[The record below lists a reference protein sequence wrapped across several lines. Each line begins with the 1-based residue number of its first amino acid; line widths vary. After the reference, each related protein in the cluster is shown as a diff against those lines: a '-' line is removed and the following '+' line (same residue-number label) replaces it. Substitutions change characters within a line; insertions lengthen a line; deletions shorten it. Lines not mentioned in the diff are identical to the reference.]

1 MLKEYQIKL
10 TGIQTYEKFSRIQ
23 VENSGKNRLQKFTN
37 DYLSFFGN
45 EIKVYLNSRFT
56 FSTL

>member
-23 VENSGKNRLQKFTN
+23 VENSVKTGSKKFTN

-45 EIKVYLNSRFT
+45 EIKVYICE
-56 FSTL
+56 